1 MRTKHIDI
9 KYQFLKQHVMV
20 TSEFEMVYVNTHDQL
35 ADLLTKPLNVQR
47 IKELRGRVMGYEG

>member
-1 MRTKHIDI
+1 
-9 KYQFLKQHVMV
+9 
-20 TSEFEMVYVNTHDQL
+20 MVYVNTHDQL